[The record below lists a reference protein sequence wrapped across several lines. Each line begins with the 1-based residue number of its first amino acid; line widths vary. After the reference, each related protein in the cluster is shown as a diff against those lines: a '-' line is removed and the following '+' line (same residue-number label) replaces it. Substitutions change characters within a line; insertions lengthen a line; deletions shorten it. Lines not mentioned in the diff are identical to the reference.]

1 MHKLTNDRMKW
12 GVMALLAGMLLGGN
26 VLPGARPWSYWAAK
40 NRGKNADL
48 RRAVLVSA
56 PLAKA
61 DLFGANLAGADLRGA
76 DLSQAYLD
84 GANLA
89 GSDLGGANLT
99 RAIMGAAE
107 LQGASLY
114 HTDLRGANLEGADL
128 RGVNLSMVLGLKNAY
143 LEGAHYDELT
153 DWPEDFEPVKHG
165 ASLDK

>member
-61 DLFGANLAGADLRGA
+61 DLFGANLAGADSTLRRGA
-76 DLSQAYLD
+76 DRILSAYQD
-84 GANLA
+84 RRPN
-89 GSDLGGANLT
+89 
-99 RAIMGAAE
+99 
-107 LQGASLY
+107 
-114 HTDLRGANLEGADL
+114 
-128 RGVNLSMVLGLKNAY
+128 
-143 LEGAHYDELT
+143 
-153 DWPEDFEPVKHG
+153 
-165 ASLDK
+165 